1 MEVNPESIYSYS
13 KNMVSINDSVYDSR
27 NIPNCVKL
35 HANIINSKQEQKLIQ
50 KINPNYPKDPEDQ
63 KTIFSLPSV
72 KELRQQMASGWK
84 SFIYDLAGLS
94 IDKNPYVFVAVQ
106 VLSPEDIMNW
116 KSDGLLVILSLGSD
130 VVMNFRK
137 KSTKQI
143 FNLFI
148 PRCSLLVIKDP
159 YLEYERSILDEQ
171 TYYSTSLFGLTKVK
185 RSYRYTLI
193 WALSTI
199 KDKYSYQIPS
209 SLSESLFTTYPFN
222 IDIDIN
228 NQPHIS
234 SEDIIEWKKV
244 YTNTEII
251 NTLMQ
256 YPISFPYMKYY
267 IKKEFS
273 SLFSNLQSFNYMS
286 RIDIKPYQSL
296 HNVSKF
302 NKDLFPYTFTD
313 KNKSCTIVNIID
325 DYENIDCITNYFTED
340 IRMQTSSPYSSK
352 LISPHQWWYS
362 DWKKELYKELV
373 EKNES
378 ITSQI
383 LHNNLFKYV
392 EENTLFNTSLAFSI
406 IKLISQSLSQNDIS
420 ILDINSEWGDRL
432 IAAYASKCSRYLG
445 YNPNKELMEGYSQ
458 LIKTLNKE
466 ITPIITNSE
475 ICYEYFEKTI
485 LTKEEFDIIF
495 VSPTPYHNAEM
506 YSNYET
512 WLVKYLFTSLKKAWN
527 VLKPNGIMAIHITD
541 TKYMPNVC
549 SLVNLYIQSF
559 LPFSS
564 YKGVISNQI
573 RKEVDIELSD
583 NLRRPVWIWK
593 KNDKQE
599 TIAIQESIKR
609 FKKFHPNI
617 LNLL

>member
-1 MEVNPESIYSYS
+1 MEVNPGSISAYS
-13 KNMVSINDSVYDSR
+13 KNIVSINDAVYDSR
-27 NIPNCVKL
+27 NIPNCVEL
-35 HANIINSKQEQKLIQ
+35 HANIINSKQEQKLIRT
-50 KINPNYPKDPEDQ
+50 INPNYPKNPDDQ
-63 KTIFSLPSV
+63 KTIFSLPEV

-94 IDKNPYVFVAVQ
+94 TDKTPYVFVAVQ
-106 VLSPEDIMNW
+106 ALSPEDTMNW

-143 FNLFI
+143 FNVFI
-148 PRCSLLVIKDP
+148 PRCSLLVIKDS
-159 YLEYERSILDEQ
+159 YLEYERSISDEQ
-171 TYYSTSLFGLTKVK
+171 TYFSNALFGLTKVK

-199 KDKYSYQIPS
+199 KEKYSYQIPS
-209 SLSESLFTTYPFN
+209 SLSESLFTTSPFN
-222 IDIDIN
+222 IDIDTN
-228 NQPHIS
+228 NQSHIS
-234 SEDIIEWKKV
+234 SEDIAEWKKV
-244 YTNTEII
+244 YTNTEIM
-251 NTLMQ
+251 NALME

-267 IKKEFS
+267 MKKQIS
-273 SLFSNLQSFNYMS
+273 SLFSNLQSFNYMT
-286 RIDIKPYQSL
+286 RIDIKPYKIL
-296 HNVSKF
+296 HGVSHY
-302 NKDLFPYTFTD
+302 NTDLFPYTFTD

-325 DYENIDCITNYFTED
+325 DYSNIDCITNYFTED
-340 IRMQTSSPYSSK
+340 IRMQTSSPNSSK
-352 LISPHQWWYS
+352 LLSPHQWWYS

-383 LHNNLFKYV
+383 LHNKLPKYV
-392 EENTLFNTSLAFSI
+392 EENTLFNTTLAFSI
-406 IKLISQSLSQNDIS
+406 IKLVSQSLSKHSIN
-420 ILDINSEWGDRL
+420 ILDINAEWGDRL
-432 IAAYASKCSRYLG
+432 IAAYAAKCSRYLG
-445 YNPNKELMEGYSQ
+445 YNPNTKLMKGYSQ
-458 LIKTLNKE
+458 LIETLNKE
-466 ITPIITNSE
+466 INPIITNSE

-485 LTKEEFDIIF
+485 LPKEEFDLIF
-495 VSPTPYHNAEM
+495 VSPIPYHNAEM
-506 YSNYET
+506 YSSYET

-527 VLKPNGIMAIHITD
+527 VLKPNGIMAIHLTD

-549 SLVNLYIQSF
+549 SLVNLYVQSF

-583 NLRRPVWIWK
+583 NPRRPIWIWK
-593 KNDKQE
+593 KSDKQE
-599 TIAIQESIKR
+599 TNAIQESVKR
-609 FKKFHPNI
+609 LKKFHSNI